1 MVLSSEEYIQRKN
14 SFSKYFKDKLLKSI
28 SNVND
33 KDFMLSMLIEE
44 FEEGNL
50 ESQEDVLILL
60 VNGSFPA
67 SMLSPLIEND
77 IDDQSLE
84 EILSLIDEGED
95 DKGFENEK
103 DINEGTNILFEELKS
118 LSENIF

>member
-1 MVLSSEEYIQRKN
+1 MISSNEEYIQRKN
-14 SFSKYFKDKLLKSI
+14 SFSKYFKDKVLKSM

-33 KDFMLSMLIEE
+33 KDFMLSMLLEE

-50 ESQEDVLILL
+50 ESQEDVLTLL

-67 SMLSPLIEND
+67 SMLAPLIEND
-77 IDDQSLE
+77 IDDQSLQ
-84 EILSLIDEGED
+84 EILSLIDEGGD

-118 LSENIF
+118 